1 MNLSII
7 FHSGSFDKVSHGLSI
22 ALAGGA
28 MERKVLLFFTYDA
41 LGCLVKGKVDEKI
54 KEPLILAKRLGVKI
68 YACTSS
74 MGLLNISRDELTEEV
89 DKSMGIT
96 TFLSESSNAQMLFI

>member
-7 FHSGSFDKVSHGLSI
+7 LHSGSFDRIQHGLSI

-28 MERKVLLFFTYDA
+28 MGRKVLLFFTYDA
-41 LGCLVKGKVDEKI
+41 LRCLVKGKVDEKI
-54 KEPLILAKRLGVKI
+54 KEPLAQAKRLGVQI

-74 MGLLNISRDELTEEV
+74 MGLLNIARDELTEEV
-89 DKSMGIT
+89 DKSAGIT